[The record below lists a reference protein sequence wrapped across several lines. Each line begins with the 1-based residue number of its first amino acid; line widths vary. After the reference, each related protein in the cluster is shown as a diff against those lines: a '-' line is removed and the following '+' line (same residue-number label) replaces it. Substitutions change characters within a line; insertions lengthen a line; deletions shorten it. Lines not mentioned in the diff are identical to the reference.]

1 MEAISMYISGGMN
14 KEDVIQT
21 HTHTHT
27 HTHTIEYYSVI
38 KMNKIVQF
46 AEIWMDLDV
55 THNEVSQ
62 EEKNIIWKDICTPIF
77 IAALF
82 TIAKSRK

>member
-27 HTHTIEYYSVI
+27 HTHNGILFSYKNEQNCA
-38 KMNKIVQF
+38 KCRD
-46 AEIWMDLDV
+46 MD
-55 THNEVSQ
+55 VSR
-62 EEKNIIWKDICTPIF
+62 CYT
-77 IAALF
+77 
-82 TIAKSRK
+82 